1 MKQRNSTPGRKVH
14 ARVELLN
21 NHSSG
26 NGDAIST
33 LKYVHIFFF
42 ALLYSSWNQL
52 LLFSSRDLFLKEY
65 KQNKFFFFFYF
76 FLSLN
81 CSLYSTYRL
90 CWWEKM
96 CLLTIYY
103 SAIRFLSPSVLLFS
117 DSSLKTLSVRRS
129 LSSIE
134 QYFSFFKSNQHS
146 SILLLFLLELKCVNY
161 LRAYTEP
168 FRKLR
173 FGNPLLSF
181 FFPFKVFFPLHQT
194 WPVIIVIMFH

>member
-1 MKQRNSTPGRKVH
+1 MSFEAKEFYARTKVH

-33 LKYVHIFFF
+33 LIYVHIFFF

-65 KQNKFFFFFYF
+65 KQNKFFFFFLYF

-103 SAIRFLSPSVLLFS
+103 SSYSISLPFSLVIFRFLPQDIVRSAFSLFYRAVLF
-117 DSSLKTLSVRRS
+117 
-129 LSSIE
+129 
-134 QYFSFFKSNQHS
+134 FFK
-146 SILLLFLLELKCVNY
+146 K
-161 LRAYTEP
+161 
-168 FRKLR
+168 
-173 FGNPLLSF
+173 
-181 FFPFKVFFPLHQT
+181 
-194 WPVIIVIMFH
+194 